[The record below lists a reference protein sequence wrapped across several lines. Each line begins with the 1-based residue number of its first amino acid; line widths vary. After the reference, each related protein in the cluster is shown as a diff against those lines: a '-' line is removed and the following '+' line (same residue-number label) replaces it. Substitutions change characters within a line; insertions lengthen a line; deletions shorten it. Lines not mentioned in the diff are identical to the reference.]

1 MFLMSQL
8 VRILCWSSFLTWFFQ
23 RDITQSC
30 RRKYHVAVTALLY
43 NIDQGIHRKSKEG
56 ETATMT
62 ATDTLEDIEGVC
74 VYVCPMSLFIQVR
87 LYENKMYQDKREVI
101 NINTTVTLVP
111 VSTL

>member
-8 VRILCWSSFLTWFFQ
+8 VRILCLSSFLTWFFQ

-30 RRKYHVAVTALLY
+30 RIKYHVTVTALLY

-62 ATDTLEDIEGVC
+62 ATDTLEDIEGLC
-74 VYVCPMSLFIQVR
+74 VYVYPMSLFIQVR
-87 LYENKMYQDKREVI
+87 FYENKMYQDKREVI
-101 NINTTVTLVP
+101 NINTTVTLAP